1 MTPRKP
7 EQTLRKGWTTGA
19 CAAAATKAAW
29 IAMLTGSFPNP
40 VTIRLPRNNTPS
52 FELKTQEIG
61 EGWARAGI
69 IKDAG
74 DDPDVTH
81 GAEIIARVETGKAD
95 QNLKFFAGKG
105 VGTVTLPGLPLDVG
119 EPAINPQPR
128 QIIVDNLNPVARK
141 FGVKPD
147 LNITI
152 EIPGGEELALK
163 TMNSRL
169 GIKGGLSVLGT
180 TGVVVPYSCASW
192 IHSIHRGIDVA
203 RATGL
208 NHIAAATG
216 STSEAYL
223 QARLPLPEQAFIDM
237 GDFAGGLLKHI
248 ARNPVE
254 RLTLAGG
261 FGKLS
266 KLGNGQMDLH
276 SSRSSVDMIKLAECA
291 TVAGADVTISARIA
305 NANTAMEALAIS
317 GEANLKL
324 ADIIAARARGVIM
337 ATLAGGTQVDV
348 IIVDRAGQMV
358 GQAGAPL

>member
-1 MTPRKP
+1 
-7 EQTLRKGWTTGA
+7 
-19 CAAAATKAAW
+19 
-29 IAMLTGSFPNP
+29 
-40 VTIRLPRNNTPS
+40 
-52 FELKTQEIG
+52 
-61 EGWARAGI
+61 
-69 IKDAG
+69 
-74 DDPDVTH
+74 
-81 GAEIIARVETGKAD
+81 
-95 QNLKFFAGKG
+95 
-105 VGTVTLPGLPLDVG
+105 
-119 EPAINPQPR
+119 
-128 QIIVDNLNPVARK
+128 
-141 FGVKPD
+141 
-147 LNITI
+147 
-152 EIPGGEELALK
+152 
-163 TMNSRL
+163 
-169 GIKGGLSVLGT
+169 
-180 TGVVVPYSCASW
+180 
-192 IHSIHRGIDVA
+192 
-203 RATGL
+203 
-208 NHIAAATG
+208 
-216 STSEAYL
+216 
-223 QARLPLPEQAFIDM
+223 M

-358 GQAGAPL
+358 GQAGTPL